1 MEASASQRIP
11 QPSPPLLTNAVAETF
26 LEAPHAAR
34 KWQHARSS
42 TSYCGPPRPRAQTPP
57 RSQPGGAGCD
67 PPEPDLTQV
76 VGVGAVGEDG
86 EQVEDGRELGV
97 GQLRDRG
104 RVKPRRASG
113 PAAGRG
119 GHGRAWRGGLT
130 SRTAGMSSSSPKT

>member
-1 MEASASQRIP
+1 MAACTQQHQLLWASSAPCPNPASLP
-11 QPSPPLLTNAVAETF
+11 
-26 LEAPHAAR
+26 AR
-34 KWQHARSS
+34 R
-42 TSYCGPPRPRAQTPP
+42 RRV
-57 RSQPGGAGCD
+57 R

-113 PAAGRG
+113 PAAGRAG
-119 GHGRAWRGGLT
+119 QGRAWRGGLT